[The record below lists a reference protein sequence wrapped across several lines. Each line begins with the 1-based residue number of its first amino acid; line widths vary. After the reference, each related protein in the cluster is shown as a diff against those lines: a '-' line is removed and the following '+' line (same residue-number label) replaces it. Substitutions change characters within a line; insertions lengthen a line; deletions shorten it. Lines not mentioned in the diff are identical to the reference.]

1 MNLFNKVL
9 LVKIFIRSI
18 NAEMVV
24 QTEGWICDGT
34 AFTELMCRRQCIL
47 WSNVW
52 GTCTAF
58 TSVSG
63 KHLGWNC
70 ICRKYLD

>member
-1 MNLFNKVL
+1 MMNKARFEFFFILLILFV
-9 LVKIFIRSI
+9 F
-18 NAEMVV
+18 EMVV

-34 AFTELMCRRQCIL
+34 AFTDLLCRRQCIL
-47 WSNVW
+47 RSNVW